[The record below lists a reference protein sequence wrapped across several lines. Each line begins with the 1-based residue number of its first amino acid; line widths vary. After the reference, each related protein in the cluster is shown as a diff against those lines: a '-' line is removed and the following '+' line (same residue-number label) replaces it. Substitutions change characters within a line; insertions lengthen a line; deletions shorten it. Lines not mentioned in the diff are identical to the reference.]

1 MISIEQ
7 IKAARTMLGW
17 SAVELARRSGVGT
30 ATVKRYELQ
39 SGIPSATTKILS
51 AIKQTLESEGIE
63 FTGDPLANP
72 GVTLHVNRRSDHLPQ
87 S

>member
-17 SAVELARRSGVGT
+17 SAVELARRSCVGE

-39 SGIPSATTKILS
+39 SGIPAATTKILS
-51 AIKQTLESEGIE
+51 SIKQTLESEGIE
-63 FTGDPLANP
+63 FTGNPLVNP
-72 GVTLHVNRRSDHLPQ
+72 GVTLHVSQRSED
-87 S
+87 